1 MCADCKRKHGN
12 CLPVQRR
19 GIGTKQPSLV
29 VNAVVSSVW
38 TRRRIFIKSRNGDAR
53 AMSDEARDKKEVP
66 HSRSLLAACSS
77 QVGINLPRKTAKAH
91 ATTVHDLALRKKQ
104 TSTVIWKGMDW
115 GGNKPWS
122 LSGNAGQG
130 GQGARPPRPS
140 EDRIVL

>member
-115 GGNKPWS
+115 GGTNP
-122 LSGNAGQG
+122 GVCPAMQARGDRVQG
-130 GQGARPPRPS
+130 PPGRAK
-140 EDRIVL
+140 IG